1 MKAIEGNEDNI
12 INLTLVVKKDQK
24 RNNDTPKCGFSPLC
38 LMNDRKKEVEVEIK
52 DHNISGKK

>member
-12 INLTLVVKKDQK
+12 INLTLVVKKDQ
-24 RNNDTPKCGFSPLC
+24 RNNDTPKCSFSPLC